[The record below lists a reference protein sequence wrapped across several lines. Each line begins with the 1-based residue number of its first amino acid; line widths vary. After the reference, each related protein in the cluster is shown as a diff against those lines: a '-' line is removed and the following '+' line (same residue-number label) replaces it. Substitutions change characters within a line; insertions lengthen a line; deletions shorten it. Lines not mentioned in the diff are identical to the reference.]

1 MRLSLLTS
9 KNLRHK
15 IRYKLSV
22 IARQKKRE
30 NFLKILPK
38 NAVGAEIGVFKG
50 EFTRYILEITKPKEL
65 HLIDLWWEIGEYF
78 NWGGSAGNKS
88 KISSREVYDMAR
100 KTVEETD
107 SRKVSRFHVGDDLL
121 YFSSFPD
128 GYFDWVYLDSSHKY
142 EHTKKE
148 LELLRH
154 KIKSGGL
161 IAGHDWYKAPAHVH
175 HGVYKAV
182 NEFCERYHWRVLE
195 LDHFSQWCIEQDHG
209 RE

>member
-9 KNLRHK
+9 HNLIHK

-22 IARQKKRE
+22 ITGQKRRE
-30 NFLKILPK
+30 DFLNILPK

-50 EFTRYILEITKPKEL
+50 EFSRHILEITKPREL
-65 HLIDLWWEIGEYF
+65 HLVDLWWKIGEYF
-78 NWGGSAGNKS
+78 QWGGTKEDKGRLKTRDAFMSAKENV
-88 KISSREVYDMAR
+88 READP
-100 KTVEETD
+100 E
-107 SRKVSRFHVGDDLL
+107 KVSIFHVGDDLEYL
-121 YFSSFPD
+121 QRFPD

-154 KIKSGGL
+154 KVRRGGL
-161 IAGHDWYKAPAHVH
+161 IAGHDWYKDPAHVH

-182 NEFCERYHWRVLE
+182 AEFCARYKLRIFE
-195 LDHFSQWCIEQDHG
+195 LDYFSQWCIE
-209 RE
+209 